1 MVSSVTITQPAVLHD
16 LNAAVEDVLR
26 ERWSLSMETLTKI
39 QVALHLASSLVQETM
54 NAHCPINKLPPEL
67 LALIF
72 SAVPSSLSLPGYAGP
87 SSATQTYDLLPVTHV
102 CRGWR
107 ALALDMPSLWSTIP
121 ETATACAATSIF
133 RARAQQAP
141 LIVYVDR
148 GRPSAALRD
157 TLGQSEKIAELHL
170 HDLREHTPA
179 ELSTDLLAFPGRWLE
194 RAIIRRRVARPGAN
208 EVDPTMVKGIV
219 ELFDGSAPKLRNLV
233 LHDVP
238 FLPSNSFE
246 SLTHLSVSFVSSPV
260 YWSLHDLFELL
271 LHTPMLQDVRI
282 SGLPTHLHPPD
293 PPIMG
298 SAPLPFLRRL
308 EVGDCRGQDS
318 SLNLM
323 RSILAF
329 IVLPSHCAIRL
340 YGVDAHRL
348 SPSTDIRI
356 PFLEPSTTLTIDVT
370 FTALALAAAN
380 PDTGSSL
387 RLELNTAGAT
397 RTLLQQSIEAFVAG
411 YATAIRHV
419 IITSQRVWPSW
430 CDSNLFLCL
439 LPNVTHL
446 ELCDA
451 HLVDQCI
458 DALRPCMG
466 ADVECFRV
474 ICPSLEVL
482 RLPVGLSNLLTDKLR
497 VVLDE
502 RARCGLRLRCTV
514 ADQLL

>member
-1 MVSSVTITQPAVLHD
+1 MRCANVGLSAWRRCGLPIMLVPPAHSQRPVQ
-16 LNAAVEDVLR
+16 
-26 ERWSLSMETLTKI
+26 LTKI
-39 QVALHLASSLVQETM
+39 QVALHLASSLIQETM

-67 LALIF
+67 LALVF
-72 SAVPSSLSLPGYAGP
+72 SMVPSSLSLPGYAGP
-87 SSATQTYDLLPVTHV
+87 SSAKQTYELLPVTHV
-102 CRGWR
+102 CRSWR
-107 ALALDMPSLWSTIP
+107 SLALDMPSLWSTIP
-121 ETATACAATSIF
+121 ETATSCAATSIF

-141 LIVYVDR
+141 LVVYVDR
-148 GRPSAALRD
+148 GRPSAALRSA
-157 TLGQSEKIAELHL
+157 LGQSARIAELHL
-170 HDLREHTPA
+170 HDLREYTPA
-179 ELSTDLLAFPGRWLE
+179 ELATDLLAFPGRWLE
-194 RAIIRRRVARPGAN
+194 RAIVRRRVARPGAN
-208 EVDPTMVKGIV
+208 EVDATMVKGTV
-219 ELFDGSAPKLRNLV
+219 ELFDGTAPKLKNLV

-238 FLPSNSFE
+238 FLPSNFFE

-271 LHTPMLQDVRI
+271 SQTPLLEDVRI

-298 SAPLPFLRRL
+298 SAHLPFLRRL

-329 IVLPSHCAIRL
+329 IVLPPHCGIRL

-348 SPSTDIRI
+348 SPHTDIRF
-356 PFLEPSTTLTIDVT
+356 PFMETFTALTIDVT
-370 FTALALAAAN
+370 FTALALTAAN
-380 PDTGSSL
+380 PETGSSL

-411 YATAIRHV
+411 HAAAIRHV
-419 IITSQRVWPSW
+419 TLASQRVWPSW

-439 LPNVTHL
+439 LPNVTNL

-451 HLVDQCI
+451 HLVDQCL
-458 DALRPCMG
+458 DALRPCMK
-466 ADVECFRV
+466 ADLESFRV
-474 ICPSLEVL
+474 ICPSLEDIH
-482 RLPVGLSNLLTDKLR
+482 LPAGLSNLLIDKLR

-502 RARCGLRLRCTV
+502 RARCDLRLRCMV
-514 ADQLL
+514 ADQSL